1 MVKKRGKKTG
11 LLTVVKRQER
21 ATVKKLNKSL
31 AHSAI
36 GRRVLSFNHSKNR
49 MRAALFTVA
58 MLFTFTLLMRP
69 VSAINTWEQTDWSGG
84 IGSST
89 SNQYASAT
97 NIDSSTA
104 GQLSLA
110 KGSNL
115 LSNSSFD
122 TDLSSW
128 NGVSNSH
135 ELSTTLSSPGSAKI
149 TAPAAGSTPFTITSN
164 ESHTQTDAWQ
174 MASGDFNDDNVSDLV
189 FTGGSSNNI
198 TVRTSNGKG
207 GWSTEDYATE
217 AQFASNVLTSDFNN
231 DGYDDIA
238 VVFRSSTATFNVFM
252 NDGDGTFTKNSYTG
266 PTSRACN
273 MAAGDFNDDTYVD
286 LVITC
291 YVWGSFS
298 VYLNNGSGG
307 FPSRTD
313 YSGGLNSAWGQYNL
327 ATLDFNGDGY
337 TDIALST
344 GASCAIR
351 LLLNNAAVGF
361 NDYVEYAITPCEG
374 NSRAVYALE
383 KMDLNGDQYDDI
395 VFGYRA
401 GSTAAGGDL
410 RYVSTLAGN
419 SSGTPSAQANYAA
432 LSGIHGA
439 NASIAVG
446 DFNLDGH
453 EDVIATS
460 PTDHKYSIYLNN
472 GDGTLGAKSD
482 ITVGTTPVD
491 TNAADYNG
499 DSRPDVAILNQ
510 GSKTVTVNTNNSSG
524 STLSQPV
531 NTGDTDQYVI
541 EGYAYTDGSAIT
553 DAQAVL
559 YSNGASLSTTYTSAG
574 GGWYKLSAVIT
585 GADEVRSYGV
595 LAKHSITL
603 YVDDV
608 ALYKYST
615 PGVLASNI
623 YDLTFGGDWGNLT
636 YTASGGGVEV
646 KVRTSDS
653 PTMSGAPDFSTCP
666 TLSSG
671 TDLTGQTC
679 ITNNEQYVQYQVTLT
694 AVGGLS
700 PVFEDITIEYAAWD
714 TDVPTTNASNILMY
728 NSDGGDSIAE
738 NDWTNASTPYFSWTA
753 GEDNVGGSGIA
764 GYCLY
769 LGTSST
775 DNPATSK
782 GILGTGPLDVSD
794 ACPFAIATSEINL
807 ATAGYIDTQ
816 LATDS
821 DPYYLNVKAIDNAG
835 NIFSG
840 SSESFHFRF
849 DNTPPTNPAFISG
862 PSSFINTKEATFT
875 WETSGGEA
883 PSDDD
888 SGVAGLQYRIG
899 SGGTWYGD
907 THSGNQDASDLLDN
921 DGSYTTQSTP
931 DFADIQ
937 EGNNVIYFR
946 TWDTAGNTSLATVT
960 TVLKVNTSGAPSAPQ
975 NVSVTPT
982 SNTSNS
988 FAFSWIAPSSFV
1000 GQASN
1005 LTYCY
1010 TVNTQPTAQTC
1021 TFTTAGQTSL
1031 SAGPYATQPGTN
1043 TFYVVARDE
1052 SSGIN
1057 YATAASVEFTA
1068 NTTAPGMPQNPD
1080 IADASVKSTSNWR
1093 LVISWEAP
1101 SDVGAG
1107 VSSYKVYRSTNNST
1121 FTLAGSTSG
1130 TSYVDT
1136 GLSSQLYYYKLSA
1149 CDSANNCG
1157 AYSSTVDETPTG
1169 RFTEPAEM
1177 TSSPR
1182 VSDIGTRKATIRW
1195 STDRNS
1201 DSKIAFGTSSGNYQ
1215 PTESYNSTQTTDHEI
1230 KLTSLSPGTTYY
1242 YQARWTD
1249 EDGNTGYSS
1258 EFAFETLPPP
1268 EVVDVTIASVGLT
1281 DATLQYTTV
1290 GANQVKIYYGK
1301 TADFGGLIKLNT
1313 STNQTTYDS
1322 VLSELDDG
1330 SKYFFKVNTVDA
1342 GGNEYNGTTLTFTT
1356 PQAPRISDLRF
1367 QPVENE
1373 PSSTQKV
1380 TWTTNIPT
1388 TSEVSYGVNALNQT
1402 TAKDK
1407 LETAHEIVI
1416 RGLQDDSQYRLVA
1429 RSRDANG
1436 NLATSD
1442 QQLFRTEL
1450 DTRPPQVSDVVI
1462 DSTIRGTGAEAR
1474 GQIVVS
1480 WRTDEPATSQV
1491 AYGEGSGEF
1500 LSSVSSE
1507 DTRLTYEHIVV
1518 ISDLSTSKIYTVQ
1531 PRSYDNARNLGSG
1544 ENETAIISR
1553 ATDNVL
1559 AIIFN
1564 ALQQLFGL
1572 N

>member
-1 MVKKRGKKTG
+1 
-11 LLTVVKRQER
+11 
-21 ATVKKLNKSL
+21 LN
-31 AHSAI
+31 H
-36 GRRVLSFNHSKNR
+36 
-49 MRAALFTVA
+49 
-58 MLFTFTLLMRP
+58 
-69 VSAINTWEQTDWSGG
+69 
-84 IGSST
+84 
-89 SNQYASAT
+89 
-97 NIDSSTA
+97 
-104 GQLSLA
+104 
-110 KGSNL
+110 
-115 LSNSSFD
+115 
-122 TDLSSW
+122 
-128 NGVSNSH
+128 
-135 ELSTTLSSPGSAKI
+135 
-149 TAPAAGSTPFTITSN
+149 
-164 ESHTQTDAWQ
+164 
-174 MASGDFNDDNVSDLV
+174 DD
-189 FTGGSSNNI
+189 
-198 TVRTSNGKG
+198 
-207 GWSTEDYATE
+207 
-217 AQFASNVLTSDFNN
+217 
-231 DGYDDIA
+231 
-238 VVFRSSTATFNVFM
+238 
-252 NDGDGTFTKNSYTG
+252 
-266 PTSRACN
+266 
-273 MAAGDFNDDTYVD
+273 
-286 LVITC
+286 
-291 YVWGSFS
+291 
-298 VYLNNGSGG
+298 
-307 FPSRTD
+307 
-313 YSGGLNSAWGQYNL
+313 
-327 ATLDFNGDGY
+327 
-337 TDIALST
+337 
-344 GASCAIR
+344 
-351 LLLNNAAVGF
+351 
-361 NDYVEYAITPCEG
+361 
-374 NSRAVYALE
+374 
-383 KMDLNGDQYDDI
+383 YDDI
-395 VFGYRA
+395 VLTAYTGNTGSYPSSERNTFTFFGQ
-401 GSTAAGGDL
+401 GSGVPYSEARYSQSNNNNGQFSISGDYNNDSYDDVIAQRTGSNVFMYFQNNQDGSL
-410 RYVSTLAGN
+410 ASEVDVSTR
-419 SSGTPSAQANYAA
+419 SGAYY
-432 LSGIHGA
+432 GA
-439 NASIAVG
+439 NADI
-446 DFNLDGH
+446 
-453 EDVIATS
+453 
-460 PTDHKYSIYLNN
+460 N
-472 GDGTLGAKSD
+472 GDGITDYTVINGSDKSVDVFVSGAD
-482 ITVGTTPVD
+482 G
-491 TNAADYNG
+491 NAMTQA
-499 DSRPDVAILNQ
+499 
-510 GSKTVTVNTNNSSG
+510 VN
-524 STLSQPV
+524 V
-531 NTGDTDQYVI
+531 GDTGTYI
-541 EGYAYTDGSAIT
+541 LEGYVYKDGGAVTDSN
-553 DAQAVL
+553 AVL
-559 YSNGASLSTTYTSAG
+559 FANGEALATTFTDVGS
-574 GGWYKLSAVIT
+574 GWYKLSATVP
-585 GADEVRSYGV
+585 GADELRGYGV
-595 LAKHSITL
+595 LAKAGNTI
-603 YVDDV
+603 YVDDM
-608 ALYKYST
+608 ALYKYNS
-615 PGVLASNI
+615 PGVLTSNI
-623 YDLTFGGDWGNLT
+623 FNLGYGGDWGNLT
-636 YTASGGGVEV
+636 YSASGGGVEV

-653 PTMSGAPDFSTCP
+653 ATMSGAPDFSTCP
-666 TLSSG
+666 ALSSG

-714 TDVPTTNASNILMY
+714 TDIPTTNASNILMY
-728 NSDGGDSIAE
+728 DSDGGDSIAE

-753 GEDNVGGSGIA
+753 GEDNIGGSGIA

-769 LGTSST
+769 LGTTSSADPVT
-775 DNPATSK
+775 TK
-782 GILGTGPLDVSD
+782 GVLGTGPLDVGGV
-794 ACPFAIATSEINL
+794 CPFAIATSEINL
-807 ATAGYIDTQ
+807 ATAGYIGTQ
-816 LATDS
+816 LTTDS
-821 DPYYLNVKAIDNAG
+821 NAYYLNVKAIDNAG
-835 NIFSG
+835 NIFGG

-883 PSDDD
+883 PRDDD
-888 SGVAGLQYRIG
+888 SGVVGLQYRIG

-921 DGSYTTQSTP
+921 DGSYKTQSTP

-946 TWDTAGNTSLATVT
+946 TWDTAGNTSLANVT

-975 NVSVTPT
+975 NVSVTPNT
-982 SNTSNS
+982 NTSNS

-1021 TFTTAGQTSL
+1021 TYTNAGQTSL
-1031 SAGPYATQPGTN
+1031 SAGPFATQPGTN
-1043 TFYVVARDE
+1043 TFYVVAKDE
-1052 SSGIN
+1052 SGGIN

-1136 GLSSQLYYYKLSA
+1136 GLNSQLYYYKVSA

-1258 EFAFETLPPP
+1258 ELAFETLPPP
-1268 EVVDVTIASVGLT
+1268 EVVDVTIANVGLT

-1322 VLSELDDG
+1322 VLSDLDDG
-1330 SKYFFKVNTVDA
+1330 NKYFFKVNTVDA
-1342 GGNEYNGTTLTFTT
+1342 AGNEYNGTTLTFTT

-1388 TSEVSYGVNALNQT
+1388 TSEVSYGINALSQT
-1402 TAKDK
+1402 SAKDK
-1407 LETAHEIVI
+1407 LETTHEIVI

-1429 RSRDANG
+1429 RSRDASG
-1436 NLATSD
+1436 NLASSD

-1450 DTRPPQVSDVVI
+1450 DTRPPQISDVVI

-1564 ALQQLFGL
+1564 ALQQLFEL